1 MILRWNQA
9 EQKDEPHGNN
19 LADYQDTKRW
29 IVQSHVLKCGWPLSW
44 LRLSCEGADM
54 SKEDI
59 GRLNGFISDT
69 REDIDLVVSNLDI
82 LIPEQ
87 RELHGLVMRAW
98 KDVRPRF
105 EEMSLYIV
113 GEKKLEG
120 LQKQLKGKGLTGV
133 QLKLKLSVYEAR
145 RNEFQRGWDRLERA
159 SEDKK
164 EEWRVFMRRPIFM
177 RRIIKRLFSIIDVI
191 LDSLGFIPGAEAA
204 KEVKGTIEN
213 LLF

>member
-1 MILRWNQA
+1 
-9 EQKDEPHGNN
+9 
-19 LADYQDTKRW
+19 
-29 IVQSHVLKCGWPLSW
+29 
-44 LRLSCEGADM
+44 M

-59 GRLNGFISDT
+59 GRLNKFISDI
-69 REDIDLVVSNLDI
+69 RKDIDLVVSNLDI
-82 LIPEQ
+82 IIPEQ
-87 RELHGLVMRAW
+87 RELHGLVRRAW
-98 KDVRPRF
+98 KDVHPRF

-120 LQKQLKGKGLTGV
+120 LQRQLKDKGLTGI

-145 RNEFQRGWDRLERA
+145 RNDFHLGWDRLERA

-164 EEWRVFMRRPIFM
+164 EEWRIFRRRFTFM
-177 RRIIKRLFSIIDVI
+177 RRIIKRLFSIIDLI
-191 LDSLGFIPGAEAA
+191 LDSLGFIPGAEAV